1 MHAPQ
6 EDGQLAQLALAL
18 MGSRCVALKP
28 ALMSCVQRALAS
40 VRRLAP
46 PKRVRLTQ
54 PLGQGRGRRR
64 REILRDALPQRE
76 LVRRLLGKKQLVK
89 RALRKGALMLR
100 REALSAAPVE
110 AAKTRVRCVVLR
122 AVALKLAPVRDIA
135 DRDVVARLVMLRG
148 GRLLAQAKGAMLS
161 APLSR
166 VALRA
171 ALAKAT
177 LARRAAV
184 RAALVNPALVRAAA
198 ARDAVVK
205 VLLRAPAPLAL
216 PGALGL
222 VGSSK
227 IRVNRRKA
235 PPANAALMRL
245 VCVPRARNRRH
256 PNGVVHPLIALRSR
270 RASQWTRHLKPP

>member
-1 MHAPQ
+1 M
-6 EDGQLAQLALAL
+6 
-18 MGSRCVALKP
+18 
-28 ALMSCVQRALAS
+28 
-40 VRRLAP
+40 
-46 PKRVRLTQ
+46 
-54 PLGQGRGRRR
+54 RR
-64 REILRDALPQRE
+64 REILRDALTQRE
-76 LVRRLLGKKQLVK
+76 LARRLLGKKQLVK
-89 RALRKGALMLR
+89 RALRKGALR
-100 REALSAAPVE
+100 REVLSAAPVE
-110 AAKTRVRCVVLR
+110 AVKTRARRVVLR
-122 AVALKLAPVRDIA
+122 DVALKLAQARDIA
-135 DRDVVARLVMLRG
+135 DRDVVARLVMLRDALRG
-148 GRLLAQAKGAMLS
+148 GRLLAQAKPVMLS

-171 ALAKAT
+171 TLAKAT

-205 VLLRAPAPLAL
+205 VLLHAPTPLAL

-235 PPANAALMRL
+235 TPVNAALMRL
-245 VCVPRARNRRH
+245 VRVPHARNRRH
-256 PNGVVHPLIALRSR
+256 PNGVVHPLIAPRSR